1 MWKWTKRKEVRIG
14 QLFIR
19 TPSRRGVRP
28 TVVVEENGSESVSS
42 SSMSKL
48 DVVLKDR
55 SEWWGEQDVIQW

>member
-1 MWKWTKRKEVRIG
+1 MELAETKEVRIG

-19 TPSRRGVRP
+19 TPSGRCVRP
-28 TVVVEENGSESVSS
+28 NVVVEENGSESVSS